1 MKYILIYQ
9 FHWYMDNNDWL
20 EELLSDAGTT
30 HCMNGIVIQKPFIG
44 PKEAHKHAIITKSKR
59 RSINVAP
66 KQLPWYKCG
75 TRPQQPVATKIQDQ
89 RYAFEWGNSLIKNL
103 IWIICRFLKC
113 SNHHNAAC
121 NNLSWIWRSRLG
133 RHRH

>member
-1 MKYILIYQ
+1 MELNTAFAILTLSQSTVITPDEVHPHIPILLVY
-9 FHWYMDNNDWL
+9 DNIDWL
-20 EELLSDAGTT
+20 EEILSDAGTT
-30 HCMNGIVIQKPFIG
+30 HCMNGIVIQKAFIG

-89 RYAFEWGNSLIKNL
+89 RYVDKELDL
-103 IWIICRFLKC
+103 DHL
-113 SNHHNAAC
+113 
-121 NNLSWIWRSRLG
+121 
-133 RHRH
+133 